1 MILTSIRKKIATAL
15 IVGSLA
21 YAPAQVSAW
30 GTIGHR
36 VVGEIADSYL
46 KTKTR
51 RAVQDILGYETLA
64 MCANWGDFIKSDS
77 TYNYMYNWHFVNL
90 PAGLNKDGVY
100 NFLETDNSI
109 SLYTKIPDLIAILK
123 KTSSTRDEKKL
134 AMRMLVH
141 LAGDLCQPM
150 HVARKEDLGGN
161 RVSVLW
167 FNEKS
172 NIHRVWDEQL
182 IEYQQLSYTE
192 YAKAINHASAVE
204 LYNWQNTSLK
214 DCIFESYNICNKIYE
229 TTKPDAKLS
238 YRYNFDWVETLNNQL
253 LKGGVRLAK
262 MLNDIYG

>member
-1 MILTSIRKKIATAL
+1 MILTSIKQKLILAL
-15 IVGSLA
+15 AVGFLA
-21 YAPAQVSAW
+21 YLPIRANAW

-46 KTKTR
+46 KAKTR
-51 RAVQDILGYETLA
+51 KAIQSILGYETLA
-64 MCANWGDFIKSDS
+64 MSANWGDFIKSDS

-90 PAGLNKDGVY
+90 PAGLDKDGVY
-100 NFLETDNSI
+100 NFLETEKSPN
-109 SLYTKIPDLIAILK
+109 LYNKIPDLIAILK
-123 KTSSTRDEKKL
+123 KTSSSATEKKL
-134 AMRMLVH
+134 ALRMLVH

-192 YAKAINHASAVE
+192 YAKAINHPSAIQ
-204 LYNWQNTSLK
+204 LSNWQNTSLR
-214 DCIFESYNICNKIYE
+214 DCIYESYGICNKIYAN
-229 TTKPDAKLS
+229 TKPDSKLS
-238 YRYNFDWVETLNNQL
+238 YRYNFDWVDTLNEQL